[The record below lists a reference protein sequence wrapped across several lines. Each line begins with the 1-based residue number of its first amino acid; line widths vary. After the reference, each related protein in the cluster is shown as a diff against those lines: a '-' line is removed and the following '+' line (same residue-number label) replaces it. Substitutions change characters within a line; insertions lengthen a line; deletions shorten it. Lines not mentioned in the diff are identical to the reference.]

1 MVLFKNM
8 ERRMIVK
15 LTQKLARGFGPWKQ
29 MFFDNEA
36 ELNKIGG
43 SLIFAG
49 TDKDDDNMLTVILHF
64 DSPESLKAF
73 ADHEDLKAKRKEAGA
88 LLETTVVTV
97 MCSDA
102 FTETS

>member
-1 MVLFKNM
+1 
-8 ERRMIVK
+8 MIVK
-15 LTQKLARGFGPWKQ
+15 LTQKLERGFGPWKQ

-49 TDKDDDNMLTVILHF
+49 TDNDDDNMLTVILHF
-64 DSPESLKAF
+64 KSPEALKAF
-73 ADHEDLKAKRKEAGA
+73 AGHEDLKAKRAEAGA

-97 MCSDA
+97 MCPDA